1 VPVRRVALQALH
13 LRATA
18 RARRRR
24 RPLGAALRRGRGGAC
39 ARRCPAAAALRLCC
53 SHLSP
58 RVPNR
63 RVTRTAL
70 DSALSHQLAF
80 TFNSGSFQAPAGSPG
95 VCIRAA
101 HRLPGMRHTQRGAH
115 HGAFQRPVGRGAARA
130 HPGVLQCLRGR
141 QAPVHVPVQ
150 QALRALQPS
159 SLSPPHHH
167 PLIVA
172 PKRGAETADQGPC
185 PRRRTQ
191 AGQHAACAAPAQRR
205 AGRAAPPARR
215 SQGLHCRSKG
225 APGAARRARGRTPR
239 APRVRRGARARLQ
252 QAARAVGH
260 LLAHA
265 RRVQVDR
272 LGKHGLPH
280 LRRACAQGLDA
291 RSAALS
297 RQRARPA
304 RRARPRTQRGEARRR
319 AAPQRS
325 ARTAAVRRPCA
336 HSSLAAT
343 AGPGTARVAYKP
355 RWHLIGSVQAPR
367 TRAAP

>member
-1 VPVRRVALQALH
+1 MRSGARTTVPSSGRSGAVPPGRTQACSSACVAVRR
-13 LRATA
+13 RSTS
-18 RARRRR
+18 RSS
-24 RPLGAALRRGRGGAC
+24 RPC
-39 ARRCPAAAALRLCC
+39 ARRSR
-53 SHLSP
+53 
-58 RVPNR
+58 
-63 RVTRTAL
+63 
-70 DSALSHQLAF
+70 
-80 TFNSGSFQAPAGSPG
+80 
-95 VCIRAA
+95 
-101 HRLPGMRHTQRGAH
+101 
-115 HGAFQRPVGRGAARA
+115 
-130 HPGVLQCLRGR
+130 
-141 QAPVHVPVQ
+141 
-150 QALRALQPS
+150 
-159 SLSPPHHH
+159 PHHH
-167 PLIVA
+167 PLIVD
-172 PKRGAETADQGPC
+172 PKRGAETAGQGPC

-191 AGQHAACAAPAQRR
+191 AGQHAAWAAPAQRR
-205 AGRAAPPARR
+205 AGRAAPPAGQ
-215 SQGLHCRSKG
+215 SQGLHCRSHR